1 MTSSGAWARLVAR
14 GAAFG
19 AGFAIAAVV
28 VVLLVRELGGL
39 AGEIGL
45 VASPR
50 SEAARTTAPPPPAAT
65 AATAPAANLRVA
77 SQRIE
82 RRHGDNIVIG
92 VLRNESDGIVR
103 SVRVEAAWHD
113 AGGKLIDLCG
123 WYVGTMIA
131 PGEDK
136 AFKVACGGTP
146 ERPAPE
152 AASVRLRMVEGY

>member
-1 MTSSGAWARLVAR
+1 MTSPGAWARLVAR

-19 AGFAIAAVV
+19 AGFAIAVV
-28 VVLLVRELGGL
+28 VVLLLVRELGGL
-39 AGEIGL
+39 AGVAGL
-45 VASPR
+45 LTGPR
-50 SEAARTTAPPPPAAT
+50 SEPPRPVAGPPPAS
-65 AATAPAANLRVA
+65 AASAPVANLRVT

-82 RRHGDNIVIG
+82 RRHGDNLVIG

-113 AGGKLIDLCG
+113 AGGRLVDLCG

-146 ERPAPE
+146 DRPAPE
-152 AASVRLRMVEGY
+152 VASVRLRMVEGY